1 MPDTIDR
8 DRFQKWVLLALA
20 VGISLLFLRMIAGF
34 VMALLLAAILA
45 GLAHPL
51 YRRLLALF
59 GNRRS
64 LAAAAVLLIAVLL
77 IVGPV
82 TAFLGVVVVQA
93 LDVSRSVAPWVQQE
107 LKDPSLLQR
116 YLDRVPLL
124 SRLAPYQ
131 DQVVAKAGEL
141 AGQVAKFVASKV
153 AAGARGTAQFL
164 LALFVMLYATFFF
177 LRDGR
182 AVLDKLLYYLPLS
195 TEDERRLLDR
205 FTSVTRATLKG
216 TLVIGILQG
225 LLAGAAFAVAGIK
238 GSVFW
243 GTIVAVLS
251 IIPGVGGALVWVP
264 IVVYLGLV
272 GRVGAAV
279 GVGAWCAIVVGTID
293 NLLRPRLVGQDT
305 KLSDVVIL
313 ISTLGGIAMFG
324 AVGIVIGPIVAA
336 LFVTVWEIYGVAFS
350 NLLAP
355 ADPGSADAARRGS
368 G

>member
-8 DRFQKWVLLALA
+8 DRFRRFVLLALA
-20 VGISLLFLRMIAGF
+20 IGISLLFLRMIAAF
-34 VMALLLAAILA
+34 VMALLLAAIFA
-45 GLAHPL
+45 GLAQPL
-51 YRRLLALF
+51 YRWLLRLF
-59 GNRRS
+59 GHRRG
-64 LAAAAVLLIAVLL
+64 LAAASVVLIVVLL

-93 LDVSRSVAPWVQQE
+93 VDVSRSVTPWVQQE
-107 LKDPSLLQR
+107 LEDPSHLQG

-124 SRLAPYQ
+124 AALSPYR
-131 DQVVAKAGEL
+131 DELLAKAGQL
-141 AGQVAKFVASKV
+141 AAQVAKFVASKV

-164 LALFVMLYATFFF
+164 LALFVMLYAMFFF

-182 AVLDKLLYYLPLS
+182 AVLDKVLYYLPLS
-195 TEDERRLLDR
+195 NEDEDRLLDR

-216 TLVIGILQG
+216 TLVIGMLQG

-272 GRVGAAV
+272 GRIGAAV
-279 GVGAWCAIVVGTID
+279 AVGAWCAVVVGTID

-305 KLSDVVIL
+305 KLSDVIIL

-336 LFVTVWEIYGVAFS
+336 LFVTVWEIYGVAFKD
-350 NLLAP
+350 LLSP
-355 ADPGSADAARRGS
+355 VTPDA
-368 G
+368 